1 MKGALTVIAPQDVH
15 VRVPTGPVRVIG
27 MDLRTTN
34 SAVAEIVAS
43 IEAPEAMAYPS
54 AKGLTFDTVLM
65 PRLERGK
72 FPRRLHSELL
82 ERWLFVGASRA
93 TRWLYFSAIEGEC
106 MFLERVGKLARQRQL
121 TILEGA
127 TGHTDSPLPVIHVQR
142 DDLADLF

>member
-1 MKGALTVIAPQDVH
+1 MKDALTVIAPQDVH
-15 VRVPTGPVRVIG
+15 VRVPTGPGRVIG
-27 MDLRTTN
+27 MDLGTTN
-34 SAVAEIVAS
+34 SAVAEIVVS

-65 PRLERGK
+65 PLLERGK

-82 ERWLFVGASRA
+82 ERCLFVGASCA

-106 MFLERVGKLARQRQL
+106 MFLERPWNACPEAE
-121 TILEGA
+121 IDDSAGA
-127 TGHTDSPLPVIHVQR
+127 SGHTDSPLPVIHAQR